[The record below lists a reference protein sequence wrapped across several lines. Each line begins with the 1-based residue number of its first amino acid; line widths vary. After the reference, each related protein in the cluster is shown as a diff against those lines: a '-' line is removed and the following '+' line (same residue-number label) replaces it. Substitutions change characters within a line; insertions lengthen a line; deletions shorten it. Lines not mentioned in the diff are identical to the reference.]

1 MFAGTVVGSVARFLV
16 PYVVGAT
23 LWAAYMPETFFG
35 MTMTSPWIYSLL
47 YNGCYMLLDML
58 LCLVVFALLL
68 RPMHK
73 YLLAEDLK

>member
-1 MFAGTVVGSVARFLV
+1 
-16 PYVVGAT
+16 
-23 LWAAYMPETFFG
+23 
-35 MTMTSPWIYSLL
+35 
-47 YNGCYMLLDML
+47 MLLDML